1 MAILKIVPDKDYQV
15 LMEYLSDSDVV
26 LLRNL
31 FSRAFLLKSSGS
43 STGWI
48 RRARSTTTL
57 EATLTSM

>member
-26 LLRNL
+26 LL
-31 FSRAFLLKSSGS
+31 SRAFLLKSSGS